1 MNEYRVLY
9 TRSAKRELDKL
20 PRDAAARITEAVV
33 HLKEDPRP
41 IGSLKLKGS
50 SVGDYRLRVG
60 DYRVVY
66 DVDDETR
73 SVIVV
78 RVQHRREV
86 YR

>member
-9 TRSAKRELDKL
+9 ARSAKHELDKL
-20 PRDAAARITEAVV
+20 PREVAARIAETVV
-33 HLKEDPRP
+33 HLKDDPRP
-41 IGSLKLKGS
+41 VGSIKLKGT

-66 DVDDETR
+66 DVEDEAK

>member
-9 TRSAKRELDKL
+9 VRSAKRELDKL
-20 PRDAAARITEAVV
+20 PRDIAAKIAEAVV
-33 HLKEDPRP
+33 HLKDDPRP
-41 IGSLKLKGS
+41 IGSIKLKGT

-60 DYRVVY
+60 DYRVIY
-66 DVDDETR
+66 DVDDEAKA
-73 SVIVV
+73 VIVV